1 LIIEETLE
9 VGELDLV
16 GLEEVHQLEE
26 PVKPSLLDFLF
37 LNPEDA
43 LESPLE
49 VVLEDEAIEVSVEAL
64 EALFNSDL
72 LPDDPVLDLLN
83 D

>member
-1 LIIEETLE
+1 MIIEETLE

-16 GLEEVHQLEE
+16 GLKEVHQLEE

-49 VVLEDEAIEVSVEAL
+49 VILEDEAIKVSVEAL

>member
-1 LIIEETLE
+1 MIIEETLE

-49 VVLEDEAIEVSVEAL
+49 VVLEDEAIEVSVKAL